1 MRPHRQPFFSS
12 DGVVEEEPTTPAISA
27 PRVPRAPDEPL
38 HPMTCLIACL
48 ALLAL
53 LWSSIYEAYRLVRW
67 LLS

>member
-1 MRPHRQPFFSS
+1 MKQPFFES
-12 DGVVEEEPTTPAISA
+12 DGVVEAEPNHVANTV

-38 HPMTCLIACL
+38 HPVTCLIACL
-48 ALLAL
+48 ALLAI